1 MTKEYLRW
9 QQEVRQLIDKLNEL
23 RDRWQKELQA
33 YYPSATVKLSV
44 RNVLLD
50 STINDKADNRPVIY
64 LDKTGTEYIIT
75 TTGASDTEP
84 HPDNWKIYV
93 SYKPNKI

>member
-1 MTKEYLRW
+1 
-9 QQEVRQLIDKLNEL
+9 
-23 RDRWQKELQA
+23 
-33 YYPSATVKLSV
+33 V

-84 HPDNWKIYV
+84 HPDSWKLYV
-93 SYKPNKI
+93 SYKPNK